1 MFGTFLT
8 FGTPVTFGTV
18 TLVTVFSALGIIS
31 SEFWYIWYSLVH
43 VTFGTS
49 VGTLTWSGIIAII
62 LSLKPAYGSCVAP
75 TAIIVAHLCDLNPL
89 ALKLQVEIWRK
100 PREWTFW
107 PRLPIRPPIHYGVY
121 LDSLCPFTDVA
132 FNINYA
138 IIQTFRLGNFCLSP
152 KTCFWCFSNI
162 QGHTAQNSRD
172 KIFDPPSFL
181 STLDSLSFGVK

>member
-1 MFGTFLT
+1 MSFGTF
-8 FGTPVTFGTV
+8 GTCDV
-18 TLVTVFSALGIIS
+18 
-31 SEFWYIWYSLVH
+31 WYIGWYTNLKWYYCDN
-43 VTFGTS
+43 S
-49 VGTLTWSGIIAII
+49 VVRW
-62 LSLKPAYGSCVAP
+62 SLKPAYGSCVAP

-162 QGHTAQNSRD
+162 QGHIAQNSRD
-172 KIFDPPSFL
+172 KIFDPPPIFEYPRQPFVWRKINNMFL
-181 STLDSLSFGVK
+181 DRN